1 MKTSR
6 KQVIKGVVSTMLTL
20 GMMFT
25 LAVLMPGSGLKA
37 KADGPITYKDC

>member
-6 KQVIKGVVSTMLTL
+6 KLMTKGVVTTMLTL

-25 LAVLMPGSGLKA
+25 LAVFMPGSGL
-37 KADGPITYKDC
+37 ILMCFERYET